1 MSMTRSLISKERVI
15 FFARTDSVY
24 LFRRRYSCPSGSK
37 EGVPG
42 GGDAKVVPVDPGQP
56 GSEV

>member
-1 MSMTRSLISKERVI
+1 MTRSLISKERVI
-15 FFARTDSVY
+15 FYARTDCVY

>member
-1 MSMTRSLISKERVI
+1 MTRESDNLHCNRENWFWI
-15 FFARTDSVY
+15 Y
-24 LFRRRYSCPSGSK
+24 LFRRRYSCPSDCK